1 MKLKPYPGPRDPQV
15 NTIWVVVPFSRPE
28 RYHDMLGNFLRQ
40 RFPGKKLLVVE
51 NGRSENSGLPHAY
64 GSHWITSGPHQSLAK
79 NEAIAFI
86 KKQGGGFFATMDDDD
101 WYGPGYL
108 DELAGYAKSYDAL
121 GKRRH
126 FVSLGDDLSDPHDSP
141 PQLLLCNRR
150 YADSE
155 DAAWLTGGT
164 ISGWAE
170 TAAEYPMMKE
180 AEDLAW
186 CDRMHQQGA
195 RLRGLSIYHYLYRRS
210 YAGAQHTYVRD
221 RGKFIDGLKNHDA
234 LELSMTPQGDAGLI
248 DLDIVT
254 GEKAPGYCRVLGQ
267 QRWFPVDSSGLSP

>member
-1 MKLKPYPGPRDPQV
+1 MLKPYPGPRSPQV
-15 NTIWVVVPFSRPE
+15 DTIWVIVPFSRPE
-28 RYHDMLGNFLRQ
+28 QAARVRDNFARQ
-40 RFPGKKLLVVE
+40 RFPGKKLLIVG
-51 NGRSENSGLPHAY
+51 NGRLGNAGTLSIGGA
-64 GSHWITSGPHQSLAK
+64 HWISSGEHQSLAK

-126 FVSLGDDLSDPHDSP
+126 FVSLGDDLSGTDALP

-170 TAAEYPMMKE
+170 TAAEFPMMKE

-186 CDRMHQQGA
+186 CDRMHQKGA

-210 YAGAQHTYVRD
+210 YAGAKHTYVRD
-221 RGKFIDGLKNHDA
+221 RGKFIEGLKNHDA
-234 LELSMTPQGDAGLI
+234 LELSTLPEGGEV
-248 DLDIVT
+248 DLGIVT
-254 GEKAPGYCRVLGQ
+254 GEKAPEYCRVLGQ
-267 QRWFPVDSSGLSP
+267 SRFVPIDRAPLSR

>member
-1 MKLKPYPGPRDPQV
+1 MLLKPYPGPRDPQV
-15 NTIWVVVPFSRPE
+15 NKIWVVVPHSRPE
-28 RYHDMLGNFLRQ
+28 HLRRAIENFERQ
-40 RFPGKKLLVVE
+40 RFPGKRLLIAA
-51 NGRSENSGLPHAY
+51 NGAASDDQ
-64 GSHWITSGPHQSLAK
+64 HWINAGCPRDWIQTREHQSIAK

-126 FVSLGDDLSDPHDSP
+126 FVSLGDDLTDCAPE
-141 PQLLLCNRR
+141 LLLCNRR

-170 TAAEYPMMKE
+170 TAVDYPMMKE
-180 AEDLAW
+180 AEDLSW
-186 CDRMHQQGA
+186 CDRMHAKGA
-195 RLRGLSIYHYLYRRS
+195 RIRGLSIYHYLYRRS
-210 YAGAQHTYVRD
+210 YAGAKHTYVRE
-221 RGKFIDGLKNHDA
+221 RGRFIDGLKNHDA
-234 LELSMTPQGDAGLI
+234 LELSMTPEEDQV
-248 DLDIVT
+248 DLGIVT
-254 GEKAPGYCRVLGQ
+254 GEKPPGYCRVVGQ
-267 QRWFPVDSSGLSP
+267 RRWFPVDSSGLSP